1 MPLNKNEPSRL
12 ELYKAGK
19 IEGRHAMRPP
29 HVAAVEEKDEESG
42 GSVGLRP
49 EVITIGL
56 MIIALLIL
64 ALVGF

>member
-29 HVAAVEEKDEESG
+29 HVAAVEENEESG
-42 GSVGLRP
+42 GSAGLRP

-56 MIIALLIL
+56 MIIALLVL